1 MYRTLQYALLFL
13 VAALLQIFLFNNL
26 SLSVYL
32 NPLVYVVFI
41 ALLPMETTPIRMLL
55 AGLAMG
61 LAMDWTMGAA
71 GVNTIATVFVAFV
84 RIHLL
89 NFVCG
94 TAAGRK
100 VLHGLPRPDGRPPQR
115 DLLLHGGALV
125 VARAADAA
133 AARRE
138 RRGRRLLLLADR
150 TGIHLPTLAAHMTD
164 SRKGYVRMR
173 TLQAVVLL
181 IFGVIILRLAYI
193 QLIDPKY
200 EKLARGNAL
209 RHVVQYPPRGEIFD
223 RNGEYLAQNRACYD
237 LMVIYRELPREGF
250 DTLQMLD
257 LLGISRTKLER
268 ALRNARMSPR
278 IPYMVT
284 NFISSEVKL
293 RFDENNF
300 PGFYTVYRTIRS
312 YPRKIGGNLL
322 GDVGEINAA
331 QLKRNPRYRAGD
343 YIGQSGVEKAY
354 EEVLRGKNG
363 VKINEINTHGVVK
376 GSYMDGMFDSL
387 PEPGSYIVT
396 TIDARLQAFTE
407 ELMRGKVGAAVAI
420 EPSTGEILMMVSSPT
435 FDPDEMVGRHRGNNY
450 MKMLYNKRQPMF
462 NRAVKAKYPPGSTF
476 KLVQGLIGLQEGVLT
491 PADRY
496 SCNGGFRYG
505 HRMMKCHAHASPL
518 DLRGAVANSCN
529 AYFCYVLRNILEN
542 RRYEDVEHG
551 FDMWKTY
558 VNSLGFG
565 RKLESDFLDEGAG
578 YVPSSEYY
586 DRVYHG
592 SWNALTVISLS
603 IGQGELGCTP
613 LQMANFAAILA
624 NRGYYYIPHIVK
636 RIEGRD
642 SIDRR
647 FYEKQYTMID
657 PKHFEPIVEGMWRG
671 VNVGGTS
678 TVARLDGWDVC
689 GKTGTAQNP
698 QGRDHST
705 FLSFAPKDNPRIA
718 ISVYVENGG
727 FGATIALPIASLVE
741 EYYLTDT
748 ITRPWLV
755 DRVKNMQIYYPSYAK

>member
-89 NFVCG
+89 NFVCGKENVHDGRCALG

-293 RFDENNF
+293 RFDENDF

-322 GDVGEINAA
+322 GDVGEINER
-331 QLKRNPRYRAGD
+331 QLKMKRYADYRSATTSARAA
-343 YIGQSGVEKAY
+343 SKRPTRRSCAA
-354 EEVLRGKNG
+354 R
-363 VKINEINTHGVVK
+363 K
-376 GSYMDGMFDSL
+376 G
-387 PEPGSYIVT
+387 
-396 TIDARLQAFTE
+396 
-407 ELMRGKVGAAVAI
+407 
-420 EPSTGEILMMVSSPT
+420 
-435 FDPDEMVGRHRGNNY
+435 
-450 MKMLYNKRQPMF
+450 
-462 NRAVKAKYPPGSTF
+462 
-476 KLVQGLIGLQEGVLT
+476 
-491 PADRY
+491 
-496 SCNGGFRYG
+496 
-505 HRMMKCHAHASPL
+505 
-518 DLRGAVANSCN
+518 
-529 AYFCYVLRNILEN
+529 
-542 RRYEDVEHG
+542 
-551 FDMWKTY
+551 
-558 VNSLGFG
+558 
-565 RKLESDFLDEGAG
+565 
-578 YVPSSEYY
+578 
-586 DRVYHG
+586 
-592 SWNALTVISLS
+592 
-603 IGQGELGCTP
+603 
-613 LQMANFAAILA
+613 
-624 NRGYYYIPHIVK
+624 
-636 RIEGRD
+636 
-642 SIDRR
+642 
-647 FYEKQYTMID
+647 
-657 PKHFEPIVEGMWRG
+657 
-671 VNVGGTS
+671 
-678 TVARLDGWDVC
+678 
-689 GKTGTAQNP
+689 
-698 QGRDHST
+698 
-705 FLSFAPKDNPRIA
+705 
-718 ISVYVENGG
+718 
-727 FGATIALPIASLVE
+727 
-741 EYYLTDT
+741 
-748 ITRPWLV
+748 
-755 DRVKNMQIYYPSYAK
+755 

>member
-89 NFVCG
+89 NFVCGKENVHDGRCALG

-322 GDVGEINAA
+322 GDVGEINER
-331 QLKRNPRYRAGD
+331 QLKMKRYADYRSATTSARAA
-343 YIGQSGVEKAY
+343 SKRPTRRSCAA
-354 EEVLRGKNG
+354 R
-363 VKINEINTHGVVK
+363 K
-376 GSYMDGMFDSL
+376 G
-387 PEPGSYIVT
+387 
-396 TIDARLQAFTE
+396 
-407 ELMRGKVGAAVAI
+407 
-420 EPSTGEILMMVSSPT
+420 
-435 FDPDEMVGRHRGNNY
+435 
-450 MKMLYNKRQPMF
+450 
-462 NRAVKAKYPPGSTF
+462 
-476 KLVQGLIGLQEGVLT
+476 
-491 PADRY
+491 
-496 SCNGGFRYG
+496 
-505 HRMMKCHAHASPL
+505 
-518 DLRGAVANSCN
+518 
-529 AYFCYVLRNILEN
+529 
-542 RRYEDVEHG
+542 
-551 FDMWKTY
+551 
-558 VNSLGFG
+558 
-565 RKLESDFLDEGAG
+565 
-578 YVPSSEYY
+578 
-586 DRVYHG
+586 
-592 SWNALTVISLS
+592 
-603 IGQGELGCTP
+603 
-613 LQMANFAAILA
+613 
-624 NRGYYYIPHIVK
+624 
-636 RIEGRD
+636 
-642 SIDRR
+642 
-647 FYEKQYTMID
+647 
-657 PKHFEPIVEGMWRG
+657 
-671 VNVGGTS
+671 
-678 TVARLDGWDVC
+678 
-689 GKTGTAQNP
+689 
-698 QGRDHST
+698 
-705 FLSFAPKDNPRIA
+705 
-718 ISVYVENGG
+718 
-727 FGATIALPIASLVE
+727 
-741 EYYLTDT
+741 
-748 ITRPWLV
+748 
-755 DRVKNMQIYYPSYAK
+755 

>member
-1 MYRTLQYALLFL
+1 MRNSESF
-13 VAALLQIFLFNNL
+13 
-26 SLSVYL
+26 
-32 NPLVYVVFI
+32 
-41 ALLPMETTPIRMLL
+41 M
-55 AGLAMG
+55 
-61 LAMDWTMGAA
+61 
-71 GVNTIATVFVAFV
+71 
-84 RIHLL
+84 
-89 NFVCG
+89 
-94 TAAGRK
+94 
-100 VLHGLPRPDGRPPQR
+100 
-115 DLLLHGGALV
+115 
-125 VARAADAA
+125 
-133 AARRE
+133 
-138 RRGRRLLLLADR
+138 
-150 TGIHLPTLAAHMTD
+150 
-164 SRKGYVRMR
+164 RMR
-173 TLQAVVLL
+173 TLQVIVLL
-181 IFGVIILRLAYI
+181 IFALIVGRLAYI
-193 QLIDPKY
+193 QLFDSRY
-200 EKLARGNAL
+200 DDLARANVL
-209 RHVVQYPPRGEIFD
+209 RHVVQYPPRGEVFD
-223 RNGEYLAQNRACYD
+223 RNGEYLVQSRECYD
-237 LMVIYRELPREGF
+237 LMVISSEIGKQGF
-250 DTLQMLD
+250 DTARMCD
-257 LLGISRTKLER
+257 VLGLSRARLER
-268 ALRNARMSPR
+268 ELANARMRPR
-278 IPYMVT
+278 APRLIMNY
-284 NFISSEVKL
+284 ISKEDKL
-293 RFDENNF
+293 RFDECNF
-300 PGFYTVYRTIRS
+300 RGFYTVYRTVRR
-312 YPRKIGGNLL
+312 YPREVGGNLL
-322 GDVGEINAA
+322 GYVSEVNPDY
-331 QLKRNPRYRAGD
+331 LKRNPEYKTGD
-343 YIGQSGVEKAY
+343 YVGMNGVESAY
-354 EEVLRGKNG
+354 EPQLRGRKG
-363 VKINEINTHGVVK
+363 VRIQKIDTHGAIK
-376 GSYMDGMFDSL
+376 GSYMNGRYDSV
-387 PEPGSYIVT
+387 PEPGRYLVS
-396 TIDARLQAFTE
+396 TIDARLQLLGE

-718 ISVYVENGG
+718 ISVYVEKDR
-727 FGATIALPIASLVE
+727 TRLV
-741 EYYLTDT
+741 
-748 ITRPWLV
+748 
-755 DRVKNMQIYYPSYAK
+755 